1 LLYKK
6 RGWFI
11 LITPD
16 QVISEIQR
24 LTGEAA
30 KAPQAI
36 YDAERVVADKQLA
49 YDRKS
54 ALEFMN
60 AQGTVA
66 DRENLAKLNA
76 ADEKFELELA
86 KAELNRVKNKSK
98 QLADAGVLTASIGRQ
113 VELMY
118 RNAG

>member
-1 LLYKK
+1 M
-6 RGWFI
+6 
-11 LITPD
+11 
-16 QVISEIQR
+16 ISEIQR
-24 LTGEAA
+24 LTAEAS

-36 YDAERVVADKQLA
+36 YEAEKVVADKQLA
-49 YDRKS
+49 YDRQS

-66 DRENLAKLNA
+66 DRENIAKLNSGT
-76 ADEKFELELA
+76 ERFELELA
-86 KAELNRVKNKSK
+86 KAELNRVKNKAK

-113 VELMY
+113 VELIY

>member
-1 LLYKK
+1 M
-6 RGWFI
+6 
-11 LITPD
+11 ITPD

-24 LTGEAA
+24 LTAEAS

-36 YDAERVVADKQLA
+36 YEAEKLVADKQLA
-49 YDRKS
+49 YDRQS

-66 DRENLAKLNA
+66 DRENIAKLNSGT
-76 ADEKFELELA
+76 ERFELELA
-86 KAELNRVKNKSK
+86 KAELNRVKNKAK

-113 VELMY
+113 VELIY

>member
-1 LLYKK
+1 M
-6 RGWFI
+6 
-11 LITPD
+11 
-16 QVISEIQR
+16 ISEIQR
-24 LTGEAA
+24 LTAEAS

-36 YDAERVVADKQLA
+36 YEAEKLVADKQLA
-49 YDRKS
+49 YDRQS

-66 DRENLAKLNA
+66 DRENIAKLNSGT
-76 ADEKFELELA
+76 ERFELELA
-86 KAELNRVKNKSK
+86 KAELNRVKNKAR

-113 VELMY
+113 VELIY

>member
-1 LLYKK
+1 
-6 RGWFI
+6 

-36 YDAERVVADKQLA
+36 YDAERVVADNQLA

>member
-1 LLYKK
+1 
-6 RGWFI
+6 
-11 LITPD
+11 
-16 QVISEIQR
+16 VISEIQR
-24 LTGEAA
+24 LTAEAS

-36 YDAERVVADKQLA
+36 YEAEKVVADKQLA
-49 YDRKS
+49 YDRQS

-66 DRENLAKLNA
+66 DRENIAKLNSGT
-76 ADEKFELELA
+76 ERFELELA
-86 KAELNRVKNKSK
+86 KAELNRVKNKAR

-113 VELMY
+113 VELIY

>member
-1 LLYKK
+1 M
-6 RGWFI
+6 
-11 LITPD
+11 ITPD

>member
-1 LLYKK
+1 
-6 RGWFI
+6 
-11 LITPD
+11 
-16 QVISEIQR
+16 

>member
-1 LLYKK
+1 M
-6 RGWFI
+6 
-11 LITPD
+11 
-16 QVISEIQR
+16 ISEIQR
-24 LTGEAA
+24 LTAEAS

-36 YDAERVVADKQLA
+36 YEAEKVVADKQLA
-49 YDRKS
+49 YDRQS

-66 DRENLAKLNA
+66 DRENIAKLNSGT
-76 ADEKFELELA
+76 ERFELELA
-86 KAELNRVKNKSK
+86 KAELNRVKNKAR

-113 VELMY
+113 VELIY

>member
-1 LLYKK
+1 
-6 RGWFI
+6 

-36 YDAERVVADKQLA
+36 YDAEKVVADKQLA

-66 DRENLAKLNA
+66 DRENLAKFNS

-86 KAELNRVKNKSK
+86 KAELNRVKNKAK

>member
-1 LLYKK
+1 
-6 RGWFI
+6 

-36 YDAERVVADKQLA
+36 YDAEKVVADKQLA

>member
-1 LLYKK
+1 M
-6 RGWFI
+6 
-11 LITPD
+11 
-16 QVISEIQR
+16 ISEIQR
-24 LTGEAA
+24 LTAEAA

-36 YDAERVVADKQLA
+36 YEAEKVVADKQLA
-49 YDRKS
+49 YDRQS

-66 DRENLAKLNA
+66 DRENIAKLNSGT
-76 ADEKFELELA
+76 ERFELELA
-86 KAELNRVKNKSK
+86 KAELNRVKNKAR

-113 VELMY
+113 VELIY

>member
-1 LLYKK
+1 
-6 RGWFI
+6 

-24 LTGEAA
+24 LVGEAS

-36 YDAERVVADKQLA
+36 FEAETVVAEKQLA

-66 DRENLAKLNA
+66 DRENLAKLGSG
-76 ADEKFELELA
+76 DERFQLELA
-86 KAELNRVKNKSK
+86 KAELNRVKNKAK

>member
-1 LLYKK
+1 M
-6 RGWFI
+6 
-11 LITPD
+11 ITPD

-24 LTGEAA
+24 LTAEAS

-36 YDAERVVADKQLA
+36 YEAEKVVADKQLA
-49 YDRKS
+49 YDRQS

-66 DRENLAKLNA
+66 DRENIAKLNSGT
-76 ADEKFELELA
+76 ERFELELA
-86 KAELNRVKNKSK
+86 KAELNRVKNKAR

-113 VELMY
+113 VELIY

>member
-1 LLYKK
+1 M
-6 RGWFI
+6 
-11 LITPD
+11 ITPD

-36 YDAERVVADKQLA
+36 YDAEKVVADKQLA

-66 DRENLAKLNA
+66 DRENLAKLNS

>member
-1 LLYKK
+1 
-6 RGWFI
+6 

>member
-1 LLYKK
+1 
-6 RGWFI
+6 
-11 LITPD
+11 
-16 QVISEIQR
+16 VISEIQR

>member
-1 LLYKK
+1 
-6 RGWFI
+6 
-11 LITPD
+11 
-16 QVISEIQR
+16 VISEIQR

-36 YDAERVVADKQLA
+36 YDAEKVVADKQLA

>member
-1 LLYKK
+1 M
-6 RGWFI
+6 
-11 LITPD
+11 ITPD

-36 YDAERVVADKQLA
+36 YDAEKVVADKQLA